1 MSKLTR
7 EQKIEIYKRRKQG
20 ENLKSLSKEY
30 SVLKGN
36 IYYMIKQ
43 DLSNVFFKKIKKF
56 KIKNV
61 QEFTSGKGCVMIK
74 RSVKKITVSINME
87 KSNERTL

>member
-1 MSKLTR
+1 MEVT
-7 EQKIEIYKRRKQG
+7 E
-20 ENLKSLSKEY
+20 
-30 SVLKGN
+30 
-36 IYYMIKQ
+36 
-43 DLSNVFFKKIKKF
+43 FAKKF